1 MHTYIH
7 YIRRIHTYM
16 HTYHTYIHMYMHI
29 HARYTYNAYVHRSV
43 DGTVRRY
50 DIRFGKLYSDTIGR
64 KCHILT
70 DRHYVH
76 IS

>member
-1 MHTYIH
+1 MT
-7 YIRRIHTYM
+7 
-16 HTYHTYIHMYMHI
+16 
-29 HARYTYNAYVHRSV
+29 RYTYNAYVHRSV

-70 DRHYVH
+70 DRHYVR